1 MTIKTKFNPQIFLL
15 LLVNIANSSGLSCR
29 YHSRFT
35 HFICATFIDVDNR
48 SKIIDYNNIDY
59 QFNNNN
65 KYQYYNI
72 NYYNHNDDNDHDNN
86 YRYAKKYVNGLL
98 AEIL

>member
-1 MTIKTKFNPQIFLL
+1 MTIKTKFHPQIFLL
-15 LLVNIANSSGLSCR
+15 LLINVTSSSGLSCR

-48 SKIIDYNNIDY
+48 SKIIDYNN
-59 QFNNNN
+59 Q
-65 KYQYYNI
+65 YQYH
-72 NYYNHNDDNDHDNN
+72 NHNDDSDHDNN